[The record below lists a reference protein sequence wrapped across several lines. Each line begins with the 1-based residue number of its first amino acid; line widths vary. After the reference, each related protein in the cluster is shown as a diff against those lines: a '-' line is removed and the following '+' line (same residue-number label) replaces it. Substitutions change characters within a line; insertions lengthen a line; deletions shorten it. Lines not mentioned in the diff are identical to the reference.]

1 MQETKEARNRCQA
14 PLSGHT
20 FLSTLSLVYPP
31 SLVRQSCYPSLTDSQ
46 KPLIL
51 SPCRNCLLH
60 LSLLNCFQVRWNLSS
75 NRIRPGAPVHLMSLE
90 GFLHHSRSLGILEF
104 WLSSTNKRQKGS
116 TTSLRPCSASLQKNP
131 SSWSTWLSWVKYA
144 HSSLTSSA
152 IGLSPFEAS
161 LGYQPPLFPTTEIH
175 LVSWVQHHLQQ
186 SR

>member
-1 MQETKEARNRCQA
+1 MWQHARNKRSTQQVSGMLQS
-14 PLSGHT
+14 LSSHT

-90 GFLHHSRSLGILEF
+90 GFLHHSGSLGILEF

-116 TTSLRPCSASLQKNP
+116 TTSLRPCSASLQK
-131 SSWSTWLSWVKYA
+131 K
-144 HSSLTSSA
+144 SLLLVHMV
-152 IGLSPFEAS
+152 I
-161 LGYQPPLFPTTEIH
+161 LGQ
-175 LVSWVQHHLQQ
+175 VCS
-186 SR
+186 